1 MSESTSP
8 NGGTTKRPRA
18 RKSPVKKSGT
28 AESPTPASRS
38 ASDTPVE
45 PQVTRSA
52 AAPAKAPAT
61 GKTSPTAAQAPPAT
75 TEPAGE
81 QVEVIR
87 LTALDRRSMVATA
100 AYYRAERRQFASGH
114 ELEDWLAAE
123 ADVDALLRRQIEA
136 PRRTGRTA

>member
-8 NGGTTKRPRA
+8 NGGTTKRARA
-18 RKSPVKKSGT
+18 RKSPAKKSGT
-28 AESPTPASRS
+28 AESTSPASRP
-38 ASDTPVE
+38 AP
-45 PQVTRSA
+45 A
-52 AAPAKAPAT
+52 AAAAVAGDGPAIPART
-61 GKTSPTAAQAPPAT
+61 PA
-75 TEPAGE
+75 PAGE

-136 PRRTGRTA
+136 PRRAGRTA